1 MFWPLMKDVFSLSE
15 KIDLVKFILGT
26 DFYTN
31 GKKVKEFEQA
41 WSKWLGCD
49 YSLFVSSGSTANSLL
64 VSSVKELYN
73 IPDGSKV
80 LVPTCTWVTNIS
92 PVIQN
97 NLEPVFCDINLENF
111 SFDESKLPD
120 DQDIKIVF
128 VTYLLGFNAPIE
140 KFKEKYPNAIF
151 IEDICESHGVTD
163 KNGTKRGTQTA
174 GSTFSFY
181 YGHHMSTIEGGMVCT
196 NNRDLY
202 ELMNVKRSH
211 GMARNLSP
219 EYLEK
224 EKEKYPH
231 IDSRFLF
238 ITDGYNFR
246 NTELNAVLGLSQLK
260 KLNDN
265 IKIRKQNFKT
275 FLEILKNHEEY
286 FYIPDEQET
295 ENSNFC
301 LPFICKTPELMKTFK
316 SEFEKHEIESRP
328 IVAGNL
334 LLHPFLKEW
343 KNKFDTTNADILNY
357 NGVYIGNGPFVTNE
371 MLTTLKNIV
380 DKVTITHNKST
391 DISG

>member
-1 MFWPLMKDVFSLSE
+1 MTDVFSESDRF
-15 KIDLVKFILGT
+15 DLVRFILST

-41 WSKWLGCD
+41 WSNWLGCK
-49 YSLFVSSGSTANSLL
+49 YSLFVTSGSTANSLL

-73 IPDGSKV
+73 IPNGSKV
-80 LVPTCTWVTNIS
+80 LVPACTWVTNVS

-97 NLEPVFCDINLENF
+97 NLEPVFCDINLNNF

-120 DQDIKIVF
+120 EDIKIVF

-140 KFKEKYPNAIF
+140 KIKNRYPNAIF
-151 IEDICESHGVTD
+151 IEDICESHGVRGE
-163 KNGTKRGTQTA
+163 NGIKRGTETC

-202 ELMNVKRSH
+202 ELMNMKRSH

-219 EYLEK
+219 EYFEK
-224 EKEKYPH
+224 EKANNPD
-231 IDSRFLF
+231 IDGQFLF
-238 ITDGYNFR
+238 VTDGYNFR

-260 KLNDN
+260 KLDEN

-275 FLEILKNHEEY
+275 FLEILKNHKES
-286 FYIPDEQET
+286 FYIPDEQEL

-316 SEFEKHEIESRP
+316 IEFKKHEIESRP

-334 LLHPFLKEW
+334 LLHPFLKKW
-343 KNKFDTTNADILNY
+343 KGKFDTTNANILNY
-357 NGVYIGNGPFVTNE
+357 NGVYIGNGPFVTDE
-371 MLTTLKNIV
+371 MLLMLRNIV
-380 DKVTITHNKST
+380 DNVITS
-391 DISG
+391 DVSG

>member
-1 MFWPLMKDVFSLSE
+1 MYWPLMKDVFSESDRLE
-15 KIDLVKFILGT
+15 LVKFILNT

-49 YSLFVSSGSTANSLL
+49 YSLFVTSGSTANSLL
-64 VSSVKELYN
+64 VSAVKELFK

-111 SFDESKLPD
+111 SFDVSKLPPD
-120 DQDIKIVF
+120 DDIKIVF

-140 KFKEKYPNAIF
+140 QFKEIYPNAIF
-151 IEDICESHGVTD
+151 IEDICEAHGVTD
-163 KNGTKRGTQTA
+163 KYGTKRGTQTT

-211 GMARNLSP
+211 GMARNLSQ
-219 EYLEK
+219 EYFEK
-224 EKEKYPH
+224 EKEKNPD

-246 NTELNAVLGLSQLK
+246 NTELNAVLGLCQLK
-260 KLNDN
+260 KLDEN
-265 IKIRKQNFKT
+265 IKIRKKNFKIFVE
-275 FLEILKNHEEY
+275 FLKEFSDH
-286 FYIPDEQET
+286 FYVPDSQET

-301 LPFICKTPELMKTFK
+301 LPFICKKQKLMKIFK
-316 SEFEKHEIESRP
+316 TEFDNHEIENRP

-334 LLHPFLKEW
+334 LLHPFLNKW
-343 KNKFDTTNADILNY
+343 KDKFDTENANILNY
-357 NGVYIGNGPFVTNE
+357 NGVYIGNGPFVTND
-371 MLTTLKNIV
+371 MLMMLKNIMINV
-380 DKVTITHNKST
+380 INNASGS